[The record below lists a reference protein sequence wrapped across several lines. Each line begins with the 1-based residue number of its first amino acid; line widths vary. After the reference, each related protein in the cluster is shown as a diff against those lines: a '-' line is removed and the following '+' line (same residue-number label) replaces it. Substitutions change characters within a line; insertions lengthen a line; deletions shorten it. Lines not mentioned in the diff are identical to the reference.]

1 MDLVKQ
7 QIEEEPQLKQ
17 HTQQPN
23 ERVFAFPSFCEDK
36 ISCPSARCS
45 NPAEMVNVFG
55 FHLRCSVSIPRH
67 DKNSF
72 SSRGGFSPF
81 FLVGRPIWD
90 TESKPQL
97 NSLLFFSLVDGLF
110 RPKFYEPQQKWYR

>member
-7 QIEEEPQLKQ
+7 RIEEEPQLKQ

-23 ERVFAFPSFCEDK
+23 QRVFAFPSFCEDK
-36 ISCPSARCS
+36 ISSLYAKCS
-45 NPAEMVNVFG
+45 NSAEMVNVLG
-55 FHLRCSVSIPRH
+55 FHLRGSVSIPRH

-72 SSRGGFSPF
+72 SSRGGFSH
-81 FLVGRPIWD
+81 
-90 TESKPQL
+90 
-97 NSLLFFSLVDGLF
+97 FFSWAGPFGTPKANFNSIVFFFFSPVDGLF